1 VRLAAEPGCGAA
13 ILAPGEHGPTRQ
25 LCNDFT
31 GASERSGRTTHDD
44 DHRGLLRGRASG
56 EQQVRPFELFFDL
69 VFVFAVMQLSHR
81 LLDHPSLGGTAE
93 TLLLL
98 LVVWSAWIT
107 TAWVTNWLNP
117 DLLPVRLMLVWV
129 MLASLFMSAAIPDA
143 FGDRGLMF
151 AAAVVAIHVGRA
163 GFAYLALRSWEGGS
177 HPLTR
182 TFQRTLSWHL
192 VAGMF
197 WIAGGLLDGQGRY
210 LLWGLALTM
219 NYAAPLIGYWVPGL
233 GASRTQEWMVQGMH
247 FAERCRLFIII
258 ALGESLLA
266 IGTTFAGGATSPA
279 TTAAFVVAF
288 AGSVALWWVYFHRS
302 AEAASQV
309 LTSTT
314 DSGRLA
320 RSAYT
325 YVHLPMV
332 AGIIA
337 VAAADELLVAHPG
350 DQGTPS
356 SVALTLGGTMLFLAG
371 HALFRW
377 AVFREQPWSH
387 LVAMGVLAILVPV
400 GLIAPALLLS
410 AGACLALVGLA
421 AWETRPAPGRIRS
434 PRRS

>member
-1 VRLAAEPGCGAA
+1 MDRPDCGT
-13 ILAPGEHGPTRQ
+13 ISRRERGE
-25 LCNDFT
+25 
-31 GASERSGRTTHDD
+31 GRTTHDP
-44 DHRGLLRGRASG
+44 DHQGLLRGRASG

-81 LLDHPSLGGTAE
+81 LLDDLTLAGTAQ

-107 TAWVTNWLNP
+107 TTWVTNWLNP

-129 MLASLFMSAAIPDA
+129 MLASLFMSAAIPEA
-143 FGDRGLMF
+143 FGDRALTF
-151 AAAVVAIHVGRA
+151 AVAIVAIHLGRA
-163 GFAYLALRSWEGGS
+163 GFAFLALRIGEGGS

-192 VAGMF
+192 AAGLC
-197 WIAGGLLDGQGRY
+197 WIAGGLLDGRARY

-219 NYAAPLIGYWVPGL
+219 NYAAPLVGYWIPGL

-247 FAERCRLFIII
+247 FAERCRLFVII

-266 IGTTFAGGATSPA
+266 IGATFAEGATSTA

-302 AEAASQV
+302 AEAASRV
-309 LTSTT
+309 LASTT

-325 YVHLPMV
+325 YLHLPMV

-337 VAAADELLVAHPG
+337 VAAADELTVAHPG
-350 DQGTPS
+350 DRGIPA
-356 SVALTLGGTMLFLAG
+356 SVALTLGGAMLFLAG

-377 AVFREQPWSH
+377 AVLRQLPWSH
-387 LVAMGVLAILVPV
+387 LIAMLVLAILAPV
-400 GLIAPALLLS
+400 GLMTSTLLLS
-410 AGACLALVGLA
+410 AATVLVLAGLA
-421 AWETRPAPGRIRS
+421 AWETLTARAQLRS
-434 PRRS
+434 PHRSAA